1 MTLKG
6 DDSYLYTVDM
16 RPAQYWDISSWSEQ
30 SVKTRDRLPS
40 YCRNWSVMGRLRERY
55 RLNDDATSLRGPRWE
70 TIVEQIAHVGHITS
84 LNEVDATIEFKFEED
99 TDVPPI
105 GTGVIEQLSSELD
118 ASLDQWGWHRT
129 RWSVKDVDLY
139 EVLLKNVFLAATTSG
154 SEGSGAISFPTTEA
168 RDSSLVAVMMPFDTK
183 YDAVYDT
190 IKEAVSDAGL
200 YCQRVDDIWN
210 SDHIMADVASLLWR
224 AEVIVADLTG
234 RNPNVFYEVG
244 LAHALPR
251 KTIMLT
257 QNSNDVPFDLRSIR
271 YLNYDME
278 DITGRDGFKF
288 KRSLKKRL
296 QGLTSK

>member
-1 MTLKG
+1 MFNLIVGSRGRVIAKERFLESTSQEVRSTLSEDLYCELMKLPALVMPEVG
-6 DDSYLYTVDM
+6 DST
-16 RPAQYWDISSWSEQ
+16 A
-30 SVKTRDRLPS
+30 
-40 YCRNWSVMGRLRERY
+40 
-55 RLNDDATSLRGPRWE
+55 
-70 TIVEQIAHVGHITS
+70 EQIARVGHITS
-84 LNEVDATIEFKFEED
+84 LNEVDASVEFKFEED

-139 EVLLKNVFLAATTSG
+139 AVLLKNVFLAATTSG
-154 SEGSGAISFPTTEA
+154 SEDSGAISFPTTEA
-168 RDSSLVAVMMPFDTK
+168 RDSSLVAVMMPFDTE
-183 YDAVYDT
+183 YDAVYDA

-200 YCQRVDDIWN
+200 YCQRVDDIWD

-278 DITGRDGFKF
+278 DITGRNGFKF